1 MHASRFIPRP
11 VVPALLASSALC
23 LSCSDPEGGDSSQP
37 TDSGGDTAVSGL
49 GGTQAINDRDFFYFA
64 RESIEAATRRVHV
77 IEYMIYN
84 SGTVTDLLDA
94 LAEAAARGV
103 EVRVLAD
110 EEGDETAAA
119 LSYMESASGGSLVGS
134 LDSSSTTTHNKLII
148 ADDVALVGSHNFS
161 SSALGYNNEAS
172 MYVVDTQAVDYFERY
187 FQALWLDSDAD
198 PQLDKDSAASVVPI
212 KNREIDDALA
222 ACIADAQSSIRLVL
236 YALCYRE
243 SDDSQV
249 NSLTEDLADAHQRG
263 IDVQVVLDQSDW
275 IYQNDIND
283 EAMEYLLGA
292 GVPLRNSPRD
302 VTTHAKMLMCDSR
315 VIVGDANWSYSSFE
329 LYNGTSV
336 QVEREDVAAQYEEW
350 FQEIWQESEEAG

>member
-1 MHASRFIPRP
+1 MSLVEAVQWVGLKGDNAVAPAGPAHPFDDGSRC
-11 VVPALLASSALC
+11 VV
-23 LSCSDPEGGDSSQP
+23 
-37 TDSGGDTAVSGL
+37 
-49 GGTQAINDRDFFYFA
+49 
-64 RESIEAATRRVHV
+64 
-77 IEYMIYN
+77 
-84 SGTVTDLLDA
+84 
-94 LAEAAARGV
+94 
-103 EVRVLAD
+103 
-110 EEGDETAAA
+110 A
-119 LSYMESASGGSLVGS
+119 LSQVPLQQP
-134 LDSSSTTTHNKLII
+134 L
-148 ADDVALVGSHNFS
+148 
-161 SSALGYNNEAS
+161 ALGCEL
-172 MYVVDTQAVDYFERY
+172 Q
-187 FQALWLDSDAD
+187 
-198 PQLDKDSAASVVPI
+198 
-212 KNREIDDALA
+212 
-222 ACIADAQSSIRLVL
+222 
-236 YALCYRE
+236 
-243 SDDSQV
+243 SQV